1 MLEKK
6 TTTGRKPTTRKKP
19 EVKVL
24 SGSVTSDLE
33 FKSPK
38 DYILSLDVTDIDVAD
53 VVIPKGYILLFCP
66 ISTNNAILT
75 AVRYPEGEQTIRVK
89 AYALPRRIGRISKD
103 SIIGYG
109 ILIKK

>member
-24 SGSVTSDLE
+24 SGSVTGDLE

-75 AVRYPEGEQTIRVK
+75 AVRYPEGEQLLVLRHTLYHVE
-89 AYALPRRIGRISKD
+89 LDEFQRIQS
-103 SIIGYG
+103 
-109 ILIKK
+109 LVMVF

>member
-6 TTTGRKPTTRKKP
+6 TTTRRKPT
-19 EVKVL
+19 VKVL
-24 SGSVTSDLE
+24 SGSVTNDLE

-75 AVRYPEGEQTIRVK
+75 AVRYPEGEQTVRVK

>member
-38 DYILSLDVTDIDVAD
+38 DYILSLGTDYQ
-53 VVIPKGYILLFCP
+53 G
-66 ISTNNAILT
+66 
-75 AVRYPEGEQTIRVK
+75 
-89 AYALPRRIGRISKD
+89 
-103 SIIGYG
+103 
-109 ILIKK
+109 